1 MKEFKP
7 ILKPVVF
14 TAAMTQ
20 SPLSTSSPLSS
31 PSLSSPLSQ
40 EEVILYDDGTIT
52 INGAPYEYM
61 VDGERYIPDLNED
74 GAFSDDEDI
83 TSYILE

>member
-14 TAAMTQ
+14 TAVMNI
-20 SPLSTSSPLSS
+20 SPNSSALSPS
-31 PSLSSPLSQ
+31 SLSSPLSQ

-61 VDGERYIPDLNED
+61 VDGERYIPDLNGDED
-74 GAFSDDEDI
+74 FSDDEDI
-83 TSYILE
+83 TSYIHE

>member
-14 TAAMTQ
+14 TLGINPSYPT
-20 SPLSTSSPLSS
+20 SPSSP

-74 GAFSDDEDI
+74 GDFSDDEDI